1 MKTSLQLSAAAL
13 LTLGLIACGG
23 GGGTTNGSV
32 AGTVSPGTTK
42 PSSANF
48 VAGEVIVKFRSAL
61 QATSAVQLQAA
72 GLQLTRVRQLG
83 VARANLFRAA
93 ANHQKT
99 LEMVQQLSRRPDVE
113 YAEVNH
119 IYQPLAVPTDPQYNL
134 QWHYNNMNL
143 PAAWDISTGVA
154 TTVVAIVDDGMLYNA
169 ASANAATNDADPKT
183 HPDFAGKVIG
193 GYDFISDPAT
203 AEDGDA
209 RDANAYDNR
218 IGLHG
223 THVAGTVA
231 AATNNGQFGAG
242 VDWNAKLVN
251 VRVLGKGGGTG
262 ADITEGVLWAGGEAV
277 GGVPANPNP
286 AKVINMSL
294 GGDNPC
300 SQFEQDAYNTLT
312 GKGVIIVVA
321 AGNENENVNKPKS
334 PANCNNVITVGA
346 TGPTNKR
353 APYSNFGARVD
364 VMAPGGDTELS
375 VSVGGAD
382 QEAGVYSTYF
392 NKATNAFNLGGIQ
405 GTSMAS
411 PHVAGLVSLMV
422 GINPALTYTQALNF
436 LKTNAAA
443 LPAADCSNNN
453 ATVTGTDCGAGL
465 VDAAKTLKA
474 VKDALGG
481 TPVAPPPAPPAPP
494 PVKTTKNYVRAVNTG
509 DASKSKQVEITL
521 TNAAANYSITDLEPG
536 SYKVVAYN
544 DLNGNAA
551 LDANEPQVSVDVTI
565 GSGENKTGINLTMQP
580 DS

>member
-1 MKTSLQLSAAAL
+1 LEAFMKTSLQISAAAL

-23 GGGTTNGSV
+23 GGITNGSV
-32 AGTVSPGTTK
+32 SGTVSPGQTK
-42 PSSANF
+42 PSGANF
-48 VAGEVIVKFRSAL
+48 VAGQVIVKFRSAL
-61 QATSAVQLQAA
+61 QATNALQLQAA
-72 GLQLTRVRQLG
+72 GLQLTRVRPLG
-83 VARANLFRAA
+83 VAKANLYRAA
-93 ANHQKT
+93 ASHQKT
-99 LEMVQQLSRRPDVE
+99 LEMVRQLQSRADVE

-143 PAAWDISTGVA
+143 PAAWDISTGV
-154 TTVVAIVDDGMLYNA
+154 TSTVVAVVDDGMLYNLTD
-169 ASANAATNDADPKT
+169 NDPKT

-223 THVAGTVA
+223 THVAGTIA

-262 ADITEGVLWAGGEAV
+262 ADILEGTLWAGGEV
-277 GGVPANPNP
+277 VPGVPNNPNP

-300 SQFEQDAYNTLT
+300 SQLEQDAYNTLT
-312 GKGVIIVVA
+312 NKGVIIVVA

-353 APYSNFGARVD
+353 APYSNFGARID

-375 VSVGGAD
+375 VNVNGTD
-382 QEAGVYSTYF
+382 QEAGVYSTYSNPAGTTF
-392 NKATNAFNLGGIQ
+392 TLGGIQ

-436 LKTNAAA
+436 LKTNATA
-443 LPAADCSNNN
+443 LPAADCTTTN
-453 ATVTGTDCGAGL
+453 TVVTGNDCGAGL

-494 PVKTTKNYVRAVNTG
+494 SVKTTKNFVRAINTG
-509 DASKSKQVEITL
+509 DSNKSKQVEINL
-521 TNAAANYSITDLEPG
+521 SIAAANYSITDLEPG
-536 SYKVVAYN
+536 NYKVVAYN
-544 DLNGNAA
+544 DLNGNSA
-551 LDANEPQVSVDVTI
+551 LDAIEPQVSVDVTI

-580 DS
+580 DN

>member
-1 MKTSLQLSAAAL
+1 MRTSLQLSAAAL
-13 LTLGLIACGG
+13 LSLGLIACGG
-23 GGGTTNGSV
+23 GGVTNGSV
-32 AGTVSPGTTK
+32 SGTVSPGTTK
-42 PSSANF
+42 PSGANF
-48 VAGEVIVKFRSAL
+48 VAGEVIVKFRSSL
-61 QATSAVQLQAA
+61 QATNALQLQAA
-72 GLQLTRVRQLG
+72 GLQLTRVRPLG
-83 VARANLFRAA
+83 VAKASLYRTAA
-93 ANHQKT
+93 SPAKT
-99 LEMVQQLSRRPDVE
+99 LEMVQQLARRADVE
-113 YAEVNH
+113 YAEPNYR
-119 IYQPLAVPTDPQYNL
+119 YQPLAVPTDPQYNL

-154 TTVVAIVDDGMLYNA
+154 STVVAVVDDGMLYNL
-169 ASANAATNDADPKT
+169 TDTDPKT

-209 RDANAYDNR
+209 RDTNAYDNR

-242 VDWNAKLVN
+242 VDWNAKLLN
-251 VRVLGKGGGTG
+251 VRVLGKGGGSGT
-262 ADITEGVLWAGGEAV
+262 DIVEGTLWAGGETVA
-277 GGVPANPNP
+277 GVPNNPNP

-300 SQFEQDAYNTLT
+300 SQFEQDAYNTLAT
-312 GKGVIIVVA
+312 KGVIIVVA

-334 PANCNNVITVGA
+334 PANCANVITVGA

-382 QEAGVYSTYF
+382 QEAGVYSTYS
-392 NKATNAFNLGGIQ
+392 NPAGTAFTLGGIQ

-436 LKTNAAA
+436 LKANATA
-443 LPAADCSNNN
+443 LPAADCTTTNP
-453 ATVTGTDCGAGL
+453 AVTGNDCGAGL

-481 TPVAPPPAPPAPP
+481 PVVTPPPAPPAPP
-494 PVKTTKNYVRAVNTG
+494 PVKTTKNFVRAVNTS
-509 DASKSKQVEITL
+509 DSSKSKQVEINL
-521 TNAAANYSITDLEPG
+521 GSKPENYSITDLEPG

-551 LDANEPQVSVDVTI
+551 LDDNEPQVSVDVTI

>member
-23 GGGTTNGSV
+23 GGTTNGSV
-32 AGTVSPGTTK
+32 AGAVSPGQTK
-42 PSSANF
+42 PSGANF
-48 VAGEVIVKFRSAL
+48 VAGEVIVKFRSSL
-61 QATSAVQLQAA
+61 QASSALQLQAA
-72 GLQLTRVRQLG
+72 GLQLTRVKTLG
-83 VARANLFRAA
+83 VARASLFRTAA
-93 ANHQKT
+93 SREKT
-99 LEMVQQLSRRPDVE
+99 LEVVAQLSRRSDVE

-119 IYQPLAVPTDPQYNL
+119 IYQPLAVPTDPQYNV

-143 PAAWDISTGVA
+143 PAAWDISTGLA
-154 TTVVAIVDDGMLYNA
+154 TTVVAVVDDGMLYNA

-193 GYDFISDPAT
+193 GYDFISDAAT

-223 THVAGTVA
+223 THVAGTIA

-262 ADITEGVLWAGGEAV
+262 TDITEGVLWAGGEAV
-277 GGVPANPNP
+277 AGVPNNPNP

-312 GKGVIIVVA
+312 AKGVIIVVA

-334 PANCNNVITVGA
+334 PANCANVITVGA

-353 APYSNFGARVD
+353 APYSNFGTRVD
-364 VMAPGGDTELS
+364 VMAPGGDIELS
-375 VSVGGAD
+375 VNVNGTD
-382 QEAGVYSTYF
+382 QEGGVYSTYSNPAGTTF
-392 NKATNAFNLGGIQ
+392 TLGSIQ

-436 LKTNAAA
+436 LKTNATA
-443 LPAADCSNNN
+443 LSAADCSNNN
-453 ATVTGTDCGAGL
+453 AVVTVDFCGAGL

-481 TPVAPPPAPPAPP
+481 PPVTPPPAPPAPP
-494 PVKTTKNYVRAVNTG
+494 AVKTTKNFVRAVNLG
-509 DASKSKQVEITL
+509 DASKSKQVEIAL
-521 TNAAANYSITDLEPG
+521 TTTAANYSITDLEPG

-544 DLNGNAA
+544 DLNGNSA
-551 LDANEPQVSVDVTI
+551 LDANEPQVSVDTTI

-580 DS
+580 DN